1 MNLNP
6 TKLSDLIL
14 LLGQSPQVENLG
26 KTKLWKLIYFIDAKY
41 LREFGVSLTGSEYIK
56 YEHGPVP
63 SRGDR
68 ILKKLHRSGAVDIE
82 PVDYGSYWQN
92 HISTAKETAPS
103 FSKCELAVIEE
114 VCRELG
120 RETAAHL
127 SDISHLEPAWIDADQ
142 NEKLSSV
149 LMHYGSSEDE
159 EGL

>member
-14 LLGQSPQVENLG
+14 LLGRSPQVENLG
-26 KTKLWKLIYFIDAKY
+26 MTKLWKLIYFIDAKH

-68 ILKKLHRSGAVDIE
+68 ILKKLRQSGAVNVK
-82 PVDYGSYWQN
+82 PVDYGSYRQN
-92 HISTAKETAPS
+92 HVSTAKEAVPS
-103 FSKCELAVIEE
+103 FSDSELAVIED
-114 VCRELG
+114 VCRKLG
-120 RETAAHL
+120 RETAARL

-149 LMHYGSSEDE
+149 LMHLS
-159 EGL
+159 LIHI